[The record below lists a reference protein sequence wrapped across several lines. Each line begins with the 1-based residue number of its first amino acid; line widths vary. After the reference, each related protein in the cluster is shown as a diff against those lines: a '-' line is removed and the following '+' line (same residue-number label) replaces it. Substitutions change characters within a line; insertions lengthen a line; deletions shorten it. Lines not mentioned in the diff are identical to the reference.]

1 MNKQEGVFMKKR
13 MLSILFLAIVL
24 TGCGSTTNQSQVNND
39 NVPTNA
45 QITPPQKQTETS
57 QSGDDEQNNNEQT
70 DFDRANDLLDQAD
83 ESGILVSMNGDQ
95 FELEITKF
103 YQKNEDEE
111 SYDMAVSSDEKLSFT
126 ITSETE
132 ITVVIYDAQTQNSR
146 IVEGSRADLQL
157 ERSVNLY
164 GQQVGDTFIATK
176 VIVMQVH

>member
-1 MNKQEGVFMKKR
+1 MPQTE
-13 MLSILFLAIVL
+13 
-24 TGCGSTTNQSQVNND
+24 VNND
-39 NVPTNA
+39 NALHNA

-57 QSGDDEQNNNEQT
+57 QSGDDEQNNNDQT

-103 YQKNEDEE
+103 YQKNEDDEI
-111 SYDMAVSSDEKLSFT
+111 YDMAVSSDEKLSFT

-146 IVEGSRADLQL
+146 IV
-157 ERSVNLY
+157 
-164 GQQVGDTFIATK
+164 
-176 VIVMQVH
+176 